1 MKKILLVSLVFLS
14 SFSLLFAGGQAEG
27 TTPTVGTVEQ
37 TADGKVAKPAG
48 YPGGVITWIVPSSA
62 GGATDLFT
70 RALGDAGLGGNVVVQ
85 NISGGSQSIGI
96 SQAFANPADGR
107 TLLTVPTT
115 GLITMPITTD
125 VVYSSKDFRYVAKI
139 APDCVGVA
147 VTRPGSPIDN
157 GDKFWALIHSGK
169 QFSVGVSSI
178 GGHSHIEFAHA
189 LDQIG
194 AYDDAKFVVYS
205 GSNGVMQAV
214 LSGEVDFGLLDDNY
228 IPPYVKNNQ
237 LNAVMTTWS
246 DRTPLLPD
254 VKCLGEYGVTGL
266 EPLIGVKL
274 LAVKKGTPDNVIAWI
289 KQQVNN
295 AVISDEYQQFLTAS
309 GAGHMDRVWSE
320 EELTKWVDD
329 ASVLWRSVL
338 TKTGLV
344 K

>member
-1 MKKILLVSLVFLS
+1 MKKGLLLLVVLCCSLFLAFGAGQTES
-14 SFSLLFAGGQAEG
+14 SAPVNAVQS
-27 TTPTVGTVEQ
+27 
-37 TADGKVAKPAG
+37 ADGKVMQPTG

-70 RALGDAGLGGNVVVQ
+70 RALGNAGLGGNVVVQ

-107 TLLTVPTT
+107 TLITVPTT

-125 VVYSSKDFRYVAKI
+125 VVYSAKDFRYISKI

-147 VTRPGSPIDN
+147 VTRPGSPIDTSDKLWSIIN
-157 GDKFWALIHSGK
+157 GDK
-169 QFSVGVSSI
+169 QFSVAVSSI
-178 GGHSHIEFAHA
+178 GGHSHIEFSHA
-189 LDQIG
+189 LMQIG
-194 AYDDAKFVVYS
+194 KYNNAKFVVYS

-237 LNAVMTTWS
+237 LNAVMTTYS
-246 DRTPLLPD
+246 SRSALLPE

-274 LAVKKGTPDNVIAWI
+274 LAIKAGTPENIVAWI
-289 KQQVNN
+289 KQQVNE
-295 AVISDEYQQFLTAS
+295 AVMSDSYQQFLNSS
-309 GAGHMDRVWSE
+309 GAGHMDRIWSE
-320 EELTKWVDD
+320 EELTKWVQD
-329 ASVLWRSVL
+329 AGTLWRNVL
-338 TKTGLV
+338 TQAGLV